1 MWIRAF
7 NMTLNDHLKIRI
19 NDNLISDDCVKVIDD
34 EQLIDVKFIV
44 DPDSKKATGLPPVPD
59 LPEEFCTLIIDSGTS
74 IFHNGNNVLE
84 LELIK
89 KDPDADQDILVDEI
103 EVFVVV

>member
-7 NMTLNDHLKIRI
+7 NMTLNDHFKIRI
-19 NDNLISDDCVKVIDD
+19 NDILISDDCIKVIDD

-59 LPEEFCTLIIDSGTS
+59 LPEEFCTLIIDPKAS
-74 IFHNGNNVLE
+74 IFKNGNNVLA

-89 KDPDADQDILVDEI
+89 KDADAEQDILVDEI
-103 EVFVVV
+103 EVFVVS